1 MYINEISKKIK
12 MSKKAINLYED
23 KGLIK
28 PKKDNKGY
36 RIYDDCEER
45 LLLIQQLRKLD
56 FSIAEIKEILISH
69 NYILFNQKK
78 EAYQKQVYRINTS
91 LQYLDR
97 IKECIMKKQDIE
109 NISNEMDEIFDLEN
123 IDIEDNYSIDFEKI
137 YFHMMAIAVLLSFW
151 SYENIALQLLIT
163 TLFLCSI
170 LLYSS
175 VQVRIFIYNFYKKFF
190 K

>member
-1 MYINEISKKIK
+1 MYINEISKKLGI
-12 MSKKAINLYED
+12 SKKAINLYEE

-45 LLLIQQLRKLD
+45 LLLVQQLRKLD
-56 FSIAEIKEILISH
+56 FSIAEIKEILISQ
-69 NYILFNQKK
+69 NYILFDQKI

-97 IKECIMKKQDIE
+97 IKECIIKKQDIK
-109 NISNEMDEIFDLEN
+109 NIADEMNEVFDLEN
-123 IDIEDNYSIDFEKI
+123 IDIDDNFSIDFEKI
-137 YFHMMAIAVLLSFW
+137 YYNMMTTAVLLSFW

-163 TLFLCSI
+163 ALFLCSC
-170 LLYSS
+170 LVRFS
-175 VQVRIFIYNFYKKFF
+175 VQTRVFIYQLCKRFMK
-190 K
+190 